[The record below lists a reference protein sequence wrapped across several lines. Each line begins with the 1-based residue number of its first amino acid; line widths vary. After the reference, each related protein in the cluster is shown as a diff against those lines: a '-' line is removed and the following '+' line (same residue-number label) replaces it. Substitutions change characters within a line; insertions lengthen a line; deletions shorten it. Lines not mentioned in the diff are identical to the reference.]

1 MPVSEL
7 EKRAERIK
15 RKSKIRKRVE
25 SAAVSKV
32 FQLSSESDGYYIRF
46 LFKCVA
52 LLFICKV

>member
-46 LFKCVA
+46 LFRVS
-52 LLFICKV
+52 